1 MKLKTFKEQEHILVD
16 IIDKYMYYSEATV
29 KLLFDELKDARFSIE
44 ELHPPMHEVPLLSLI
59 PDYDLTKEIILL
71 DSVRA
76 YDKKKSMALD
86 EKYYPPELRTFTTP
100 YIFKGIG
107 NDTCCYKTD
116 TFFNYK
122 NMLADYVE
130 DNKYISVLRPIEDF
144 PISSKY
150 ESKCFILQT
159 DIPVTQEIEQ
169 KQDDVIYL
177 GTTKDKEN
185 IIHLGTTKDKEKVT
199 VNKKLSIGTNNNTQN

>member
-1 MKLKTFKEQEHILVD
+1 MELKTFKEQEHILVD

-71 DSVRA
+71 GETFN
-76 YDKKKSMALD
+76 KKSRQDMILTCRLSS
-86 EKYYPPELRTFTTP
+86 PESSFWTTP

-107 NDTCCYKTD
+107 KYGYLYYTNSLNYIMN
-116 TFFNYK
+116 FNEY
-122 NMLADYVE
+122 LE
-130 DNKYISVLRPIEDF
+130 ENKYISALRPIEEF
-144 PISSKY
+144 SISNKY
-150 ESKCFILQT
+150 ESKYFILQT
-159 DIPVTQEIEQ
+159 DIPVTREIEQ